1 MIPVRSVWIAV
12 CRLIS
17 VYYVLSGIRVFV
29 HVVIDVADSTDST
42 ARIWLK
48 RSGVEEDER
57 SGESMSSGE
66 VNRKFLNL
74 SIAVLA
80 LFLFT
85 SGVASLLSVL
95 LLPQIDFYPMR
106 MANLGSSMWSIF
118 LGGCLFI
125 FSRNVSGVL
134 YG

>member
-1 MIPVRSVWIAV
+1 MFPMYAAFLLLLAVLLWCFAGTIA
-12 CRLIS
+12 
-17 VYYVLSGIRVFV
+17 RV
-29 HVVIDVADSTDST
+29 
-42 ARIWLK
+42 WLK